1 MFFIDTEHLADWVKT
16 GRSILDRDGTERK
29 AAE

>member
-1 MFFIDTEHLADWVKT
+1 MFFIDTEYLGDWGKT
-16 GRSILDRDGTERK
+16 GRSILDRVGTERK